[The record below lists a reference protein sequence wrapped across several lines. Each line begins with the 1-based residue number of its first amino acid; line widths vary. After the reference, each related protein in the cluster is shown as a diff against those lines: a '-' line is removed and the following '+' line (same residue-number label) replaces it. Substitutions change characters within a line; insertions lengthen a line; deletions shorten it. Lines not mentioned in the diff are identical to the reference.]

1 MHQIFESDQSLPV
14 TASSVS
20 SSTLKPPPTSSLR
33 PSTASSRRPSGSR
46 SPLSR
51 PLRILVAPSGFKEA
65 IGPEAVADCIE
76 AGLRQVY
83 NPEEAVIQ
91 KLPLH
96 DGGEGFCQALV
107 FARRGQIQN
116 LTVTG
121 PTGSPVESHFGLVE
135 HGETAVLDMAA
146 AAGLRLVPKSLR
158 DPTITT
164 TYGVGELIRAAL
176 DRGCRRIIIG
186 CGDSGTSDG
195 GAGMLQALGAQLTQA
210 DGTLIPEATGG
221 AALAN
226 LDIIDLQGL
235 HPRLKDVEIQAVC
248 NIKNVLC
255 GDQGVARVYGPQK
268 GATKEQ
274 VEVLSLALERLATA
288 ARPIL
293 EEDISGEPGSGASG
307 GLGAGIMLL
316 GGKLRARNEAINE
329 YFNINNILD
338 QHWDFVFTAEGSLDF
353 QSSKGKMTVEIA
365 RRARQTGAQV
375 VALAGTIGDGADTV
389 YDEGIEAFTSILNG
403 PLSLEE
409 AIKETEKLL
418 KDAAETTMRMI
429 QMGMT
434 LREGSPTFT
443 LLENNILETFS
454 PVSRKQQQSVPSL
467 LKVARAMTN

>member
-1 MHQIFESDQSLPV
+1 MHQLFESNESLPV
-14 TASSVS
+14 ATSSGGT
-20 SSTLKPPPTSSLR
+20 STLKPPNTSLR
-33 PSTASSRRPSGSR
+33 PSPVTSRRPSGSK

-76 AGLRQVY
+76 AGLRRIY
-83 NPEEAVIQ
+83 NKEDGIIQ

-107 FARRGQIQN
+107 FARGGEMHE

-121 PTGSPVESHFGLVE
+121 PTGRPVESHFGLIE
-135 HGETAVLDMAA
+135 NRETAVLDMAA

-176 DRGCRRIIIG
+176 DTGCRKIIIG

-195 GAGMLQALGAQLTQA
+195 GAGMLQALGAEFKQV
-210 DGTLIPEATGG
+210 DDTLIPKASGG

-226 LDIIDLQGL
+226 LKKISLDNL

-268 GATKEQ
+268 GASKEQ
-274 VEVLSLALERLATA
+274 VEMLSLALEKLAA
-288 ARPIL
+288 AVHPIVG
-293 EEDISGEPGSGASG
+293 EDIATKPGSGASG
-307 GLGAGIMLL
+307 GLGAAIMLL
-316 GGKLRARNEAINE
+316 GGQLRARNEAINE
-329 YFNINNILD
+329 YFGIHEILD

-365 RRARQTGAQV
+365 RRARQAGAQV

-403 PLSLEE
+403 PLSLED
-409 AIKETEKLL
+409 AIRETEKLL
-418 KDAAETTMRMI
+418 KDAAERTMRMI
-429 QMGMT
+429 QMGMA
-434 LREGSPTFT
+434 LREGAPAFT
-443 LLENNILETFS
+443 VLENESFETFP
-454 PVSRKQQQSVPSL
+454 PVSQTQQGPVPSL
-467 LKVARAMTN
+467 VKIARAMTS

>member
-1 MHQIFESDQSLPV
+1 MHQIFESNQSLPV
-14 TASSVS
+14 AASSGGT
-20 SSTLKPPPTSSLR
+20 STLKPPPASLR
-33 PSTASSRRPSGSR
+33 PSPASSRRPSGSK

-76 AGLRQVY
+76 DGLRRVY
-83 NPEEAVIQ
+83 NQEDAVIQ

-96 DGGEGFCQALV
+96 DGGEGFCQALIS
-107 FARRGQIQN
+107 ARGGQIQEM
-116 LTVTG
+116 TVTG
-121 PTGSPVESHFGLVE
+121 PTGKPVKSHFGLVDN
-135 HGETAVLDMAA
+135 GETAVLDMAA
-146 AAGLRLVPKSLR
+146 AAGLRLVPKDLR
-158 DPTITT
+158 DPTVTT

-176 DRGCRRIIIG
+176 DTGCRKIIIG

-195 GAGMLQALGAQLTQA
+195 GAGMLQALGAQLTQT
-210 DGTLIPEATGG
+210 DGTMISKASGG

-226 LDIIDLQGL
+226 LDIISLGTL

-274 VEVLSLALERLATA
+274 VELLSLALERLAMA
-288 ARPIL
+288 ACPIVK
-293 EEDISGEPGSGASG
+293 EDISDKPGSGASG

-316 GGKLRARNEAINE
+316 GGQLRARHEAIND
-329 YFNINNILD
+329 YFNINEILD

-418 KDAAETTMRMI
+418 KDAAERTMRMI
-429 QMGMT
+429 QMGMA
-434 LREGSPTFT
+434 LREGSTAFT
-443 LLENNILETFS
+443 LLEGNSTETFP
-454 PVSRKQQQSVPSL
+454 PVPPNHQEPIPSL
-467 LKVARAMTN
+467 FKIARAMTS